1 MCGFSIHS
9 RAQWSLVVVGSL
21 IPFIKLEPCK
31 GMVRG
36 CYWTGPRAGSR
47 TPCIEINLC
56 RHEFPRPPGPLPRV
70 LYAQAAASLV
80 AILFRRRGFSC
91 LPGTGAWLQ
100 HVAVGG
106 WGWGR
111 GGGVVCCS
119 AIWPIRSIRSPS
131 TVDKKQN
138 LKDNIGNT
146 GLEY

>member
-36 CYWTGPRAGSR
+36 CCWTGPRAGSR

-91 LPGTGAWLQ
+91 LPGTEAWLQ

-106 WGWGR
+106 
-111 GGGVVCCS
+111 GGVRGEEWFV
-119 AIWPIRSIRSPS
+119 ALPS
-131 TVDKKQN
+131 GPSDLLQFN
-138 LKDNIGNT
+138 PNGYAGEP
-146 GLEY
+146 GLG